1 VAVVRTVMT
10 RVAVSLLTAT
20 AGWGLPMST
29 ISAASA
35 APVASTAGSGWQ
47 SPINVGGTMDAVSC
61 PGTRFCMAV
70 TEDGQ
75 ALSYDG
81 SAWSTPVTID
91 PGQRL
96 SSVSC
101 PSRLFCVAVDLE
113 GGNVVMF
120 DGSTWSAPT
129 QIEPPG
135 ANLFESV
142 SCASPRLCVAG
153 GSGGRAFV
161 YDGSTWTQNGD
172 ALAGVSCTSVTFC
185 MSVNEGAG
193 SRIFDGSSWHGAGT
207 THDGIDTAV
216 SCSSDRFCASVGRL
230 SKANVWHRGSWG
242 TSERII
248 HRGAGLFSVSCAGPK
263 FCITSHG
270 GSVLTYDGTG
280 WGHVTKLPGGALSV
294 SCPTPVFCAAVD
306 GPYVTLYRG

>member
-1 VAVVRTVMT
+1 MRTKMT
-10 RVAVSLLTAT
+10 RVAISLLAAT
-20 AGWGLPMST
+20 AGLGIPLST
-29 ISAASA
+29 VSEASA
-35 APVASTAGSGWQ
+35 DPVAASGWQ
-47 SPINVGGTMDAVSC
+47 PPINVGGMMEAVSC
-61 PGTRFCMAV
+61 PGSRFCMAV

-81 SAWSTPVTID
+81 SSWSDPVTID
-91 PGQRL
+91 LGQRL

-101 PSRLFCVAVDLE
+101 SSRLFCVAVDLE

-120 DGSTWSAPT
+120 DGSSWSAPT

-135 ANLFESV
+135 ANLLESV

-153 GSGGRAFV
+153 GSGGRTFV
-161 YDGSTWTQNGD
+161 FDGSSWTRNGPGLE
-172 ALAGVSCTSVTFC
+172 AVSCTSVTFC

-193 SRIFDGSSWHGAGT
+193 SSIFDGSLWHRAGT

-230 SKANVWHRGSWG
+230 SKANVWRDGSWG
-242 TSERII
+242 KSERII

-263 FCITSHG
+263 FCVTIHNG
-270 GSVLTYDGTG
+270 LHVLTYNGQEWTG
-280 WGHVTKLPGGALSV
+280 PTRLPGTYGYASV
-294 SCPTPVFCAAVD
+294 SCPTPRFCAAVNPQ
-306 GPYVTLYRG
+306 GNVTLYRG